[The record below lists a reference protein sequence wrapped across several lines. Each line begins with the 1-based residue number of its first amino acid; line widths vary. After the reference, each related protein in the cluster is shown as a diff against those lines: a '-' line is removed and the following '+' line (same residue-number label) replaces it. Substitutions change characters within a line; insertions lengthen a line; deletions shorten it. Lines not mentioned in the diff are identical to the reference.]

1 MIRGHVTP
9 DQEATVRLDV
19 RGPDGSEQTVEAVLD
34 TGFDGWLS
42 LPSLLVGALRL
53 HWRQRGRAILADGN
67 ESVFD
72 IYEGTVVWDGQ
83 PRRVPVDEAETVPLV
98 GMSLPEGHELKIQVR
113 AGGAV
118 TITAMAAP

>member
-67 ESVFD
+67 ESVAEKLLESLDHEEFEVSPEWMEE
-72 IYEGTVVWDGQ
+72 I
-83 PRRVPVDEAETVPLV
+83 RRRCGEIDD
-98 GMSLPEGHELKIQVR
+98 
-113 AGGAV
+113 GAV
-118 TITAMAAP
+118 DLIPADQVFEELGREIG